1 MIAEDYPY
9 VFFFNSNYVFYGH
22 TKRMAREK
30 DTYRYSIGLNYW
42 WIKK

>member
-9 VFFFNSNYVFYGH
+9 VFSSIQIISSMDQQS
-22 TKRMAREK
+22 MAREK
-30 DTYRYSIGLNYW
+30 DTYRYSIGSNYW